1 MVKIQRIGEWCEI
14 EVPVHWEGYTVEYIV
29 RTLWGAPKK
38 QTHNMRMNKQVVTND
53 APANWT
59 NPLQAGDKLK
69 FHFFREEDLG
79 LIPSYYDIEVLFEDD
94 HLLVLNKPAGMDTH
108 PNSPEQ
114 NNTLA
119 NAAAFHMQMQG
130 EYRSIKHIH
139 RLDRDTTGAIL
150 FAKHALA
157 GAILDKKLEERTI
170 KRTYLALVHG
180 RISKIKGTISEP
192 IGRDRHHPARRRVS
206 PGGQPAV
213 TNYELIEY
221 FPNLK
226 LSLIK
231 CRLDTGR
238 THQIRVHLSHI
249 GHPLAGDILY
259 GGKPAFPRQ
268 ALHAVKLEIPHPF
281 LEETIVCHAPFLDN
295 PEIFKGIDPYCF

>member
-1 MVKIQRIGEWCEI
+1 MVKIQRFGEWCEI
-14 EVPVHWEGYTVEYIV
+14 EVPSHWEGYSVEYIV
-29 RTLWGAPKK
+29 RKIWGAPKK
-38 QTHNMRMNKQVVTND
+38 QTHNMRMNKQVLTD
-53 APANWT
+53 EEPANWT
-59 NPLQAGDKLK
+59 KPLHEGEKLK
-69 FHFFREEDLG
+69 FHFFQEENPG
-79 LIPSYYDIEVLFEDD
+79 VIPSYYEIDVLFEDD
-94 HLLVLNKPAGMDTH
+94 HMVVLNKPAGMDTH
-108 PNSPEQ
+108 PNSHDQ

-157 GAILDKKLEERTI
+157 GAILDKELEERSI

-180 RISKIKGTISEP
+180 KISKKKGTVREP
-192 IGRDRHHPARRRVS
+192 IGRDRHHPTRRRVS
-206 PGGQPAV
+206 PKGQSAV
-213 TNYELIEY
+213 TNYELIEF
-221 FPNLK
+221 FPKQN

-231 CRLDTGR
+231 CSLQTGR

-259 GGKPAFPRQ
+259 GGKPAFSRQ

-281 LEETIVCHAPFLDN
+281 SGEAIVCHAPFLDD
-295 PEIFKGIDPYCF
+295 PEIFKGTDPYCF